1 MRLIYERGGEKIA
14 FPIDDGETYIGRKED
29 CDIYFPDG
37 SLSKRHAR
45 LVRHGAGL
53 VLHDAGSR
61 NGTLHNGKL
70 VQGPI
75 HLRNGDVIQCGKLE
89 FRVEGLSGGDA
100 EFDMVDEES
109 ERGERRGSRAAVMRG
124 SAVGSATSTPVAKAV
139 KSGEVRPSVLDE
151 FPEVPGDAPA
161 DGAAAPPRAP
171 TARLRLVEGGP
182 ERIFELTGETVTIG
196 SKPENAIVLGGD
208 GISRYHAEV
217 AREGAVWVLKDLG
230 ARNGLFVAGKKI
242 DLHELK
248 EGDEVQIGTNKL
260 RFEVVKPSA
269 MAGVAEIVAAL
280 KADPVGTFKKDQRVR
295 TGAAATVAA
304 LVLLLLAIP
313 GGGTGGGGGALDL
326 QWAEEGT
333 KLLVSGD
340 YKGARD
346 IFRKAQA
353 KVPSDQ
359 QELPRALTE
368 LSTQWCEY
376 PTAANKKD
384 PLQFRWQKAEE
395 RLLTCIK
402 LQSMPKST
410 VNWIG
415 TQLITVQAN
424 REAYDKLVEA
434 EGLLASANGL
444 AEQKKYREALPAYD
458 RAVEAFHAVT
468 LLPSAF
474 GARAA
479 ESEKTI
485 REQIFALVVTD
496 VKGRMSA
503 AQPEWTGIIKFLTDA
518 QDCAENSQ
526 QADVLRAF
534 RSECEQNRQCEVW
547 YQRAVDVVNG
557 RDVNNYQTALR
568 LLEAVTKGGPQ
579 IRISPD
585 AQAYYQWIQADLDV
599 RQAQRH
605 YENGDERRAFML
617 LDKAMQFEVLGPEAR
632 NSVKT
637 RKTSWK
643 RVVTAFNEGM
653 RLYEQG
659 TADMDVRRRAQ
670 EEFERV
676 LQLEP
681 NTQNRYHVRARNLLQ
696 GIKEGQRMTLEARL
710 ESGLN
715 AVQNR
720 EWSGAF
726 EFFSQVMADP
736 NHKPAHEQQ
745 MRNSVIEVAK
755 KGQLVKQAKNDF
767 TNGREERYLNIYAAM
782 KLLRQWLPA
791 NHKDREDC
799 EKLYQDTLSFL
810 KRQQRLAKP
819 R

>member
-45 LVRHGAGL
+45 LVRSGAAL
-53 VLHDAGSR
+53 ILHDAGSR

-75 HLRNGDVIQCGKLE
+75 HLKNGDVIQCGKLE
-89 FRVEGLSGGDA
+89 FRVEGLQGGDA

-109 ERGERRGSRAAVMRG
+109 ERGEQRGSRAAVMRG

-151 FPEVPGDAPA
+151 FPEVPGDAA
-161 DGAAAPPRAP
+161 DGAAAAPPKAP
-171 TARLRLVEGGP
+171 AARLRLVEGGP
-182 ERIFELTGETVTIG
+182 ERVYELTGETVTIG

-260 RFEVVKPSA
+260 RFEVVKSSA

-295 TGAAATVAA
+295 TGAAATVVA
-304 LVLLLLAIP
+304 LILLLFALP
-313 GGGTGGGGGALDL
+313 GGGGVGAGGKLDL
-326 QWAEEGT
+326 MWAEEGT
-333 KLLVSGD
+333 RLLVSGD
-340 YKGARD
+340 YKGARE

-359 QELPRALTE
+359 QDLPRALTE

-376 PTAANKKD
+376 PNAANKKD

-395 RLLTCIK
+395 RLLICLK
-402 LQSMPKST
+402 LQTTPKST
-410 VNWIG
+410 VTWLEGQLG
-415 TQLITVQAN
+415 TVRTN

-434 EGLLASANGL
+434 EGLGASANAL
-444 AEQKKYREALPAYD
+444 AEQKKFREALKGFEQT
-458 RAVEAFHAVT
+458 VVAFNEVS
-468 LLPSAF
+468 LKSAF
-474 GARAA
+474 GARAQEA
-479 ESEKTI
+479 SKNI
-485 REQIFALVVTD
+485 REQVFALVVTD

-518 QDCAENSQ
+518 QIYAENNQ
-526 QADVLRAF
+526 QADMLRAF

-547 YQRAVDVVNG
+547 YQRSVDIVNG

-659 TADMDVRRRAQ
+659 TADPEVRRRAQ

-715 AVQNR
+715 AVENG

-736 NHKPAHEQQ
+736 NHKPAQENQ
-745 MRNSVIEVAK
+745 MRASVVEVAK
-755 KGQLVKQAKNDF
+755 TKRLVKQAKIDF

-791 NHKDREDC
+791 NHKEREDC
-799 EKLYQDTLSFL
+799 EKLYQDTLNFL